1 MTRRDW
7 IQKLCQFKENSE
19 RYHAALQESENPEN
33 LAVIESFHSLL
44 SELVA
49 NISLFNA
56 EDQAFIVKAKLAE
69 KNFAFV
75 RFLQ

>member
-1 MTRRDW
+1 M
-7 IQKLCQFKENSE
+7 
-19 RYHAALQESENPEN
+19 QESENPEN